1 MFGFLKR
8 KKFENLTTR
17 RSKHTTQERDACE
30 LGPNT
35 RPRGPETARATSR
48 SAARGH
54 IASLSRSVPTG
65 TRVRQ
70 GFRWP
75 PLLRVAIEHGAVHA
89 GERAYK

>member
-1 MFGFLKR
+1 MVFLEAGIRKFDKR
-8 KKFENLTTR
+8 GGPN
-17 RSKHTTQERDACE
+17 TQPRNEIISGPANS
-30 LGPNT
+30 GPNT
-35 RPRGPETARATSR
+35 RTRGPETAR
-48 SAARGH
+48 GH
-54 IASLSRSVPTG
+54 ITSLSRSVPTG